1 MRPNRRVKVAA
12 QQCQRIALLLRE
24 QGLVP
29 RACAT
34 LERASPD
41 LPPERLTDYYFFL
54 SMLLFDFKGMEAQI
68 GGRVLHGA
76 DLFFA
81 LARRRAEMEPDFF
94 TSSRLAGI
102 TAEEL
107 AAVFSLD
114 GSPGNTLL
122 PRCQERA
129 EILRDGA
136 ARLSSGYRGSAR
148 ELLDASQGRLHR
160 RHGKGL
166 LDTLADFR
174 GYRDPHFKKAFVLL
188 KFLSAQGQ
196 YTIRDKDH
204 LYIPVDYH
212 LLRVALRSGMVE
224 VCESGLERKLKER
237 QEASPGEEDEVRKAV
252 KLAYKEVEKASDLDV
267 FRLDEIFWTLGR
279 SCCHYSR
286 PPRCSQCDGSGC
298 SVMESFHVTCPG
310 RCLISQVCRGACDSS
325 YQAFFEPAITT
336 IFY

>member
-29 RACAT
+29 KTYAT

-41 LPPERLTDYYFFL
+41 LPPDRLTDYYFFL

-68 GGRVLHGA
+68 GSRVLHGA

-81 LARRRAEMEPDFF
+81 LARRRAEVEPDFF
-94 TSSRLAGI
+94 TSSRLAEI
-102 TAEEL
+102 TTEGL

-136 ARLSSGYRGSAR
+136 ARLLSGYRGSAR
-148 ELLDASQGRLHR
+148 ELLDASEGYLHR
-160 RHGKGL
+160 RHGMGL
-166 LDTLADFR
+166 LGALADFR

-188 KFLSAQGQ
+188 KFLSAQGH
-196 YTIRDKDH
+196 YAIKDKEN

-212 LLRVALRSGMVE
+212 LLRVALRSGMVD
-224 VCESGLERKLKER
+224 VCESGLKRKLKER
-237 QEASPGEEDEVRKAV
+237 QEASPGEEDEVREAV

-286 PPRCSQCDGSGC
+286 PPRCSQCDRSGC

-310 RCLISQVCRGACDSS
+310 RCLISPVCRGARDGS